1 MSKDRVC
8 VGAIVGSF
16 GVKGEV
22 RLKSFCA
29 EPAAIATYAPLFS
42 EANPKGFSI
51 TITGAIKNGFSARLS
66 GVDSKEQAEDLRGT
80 QLFTDRDKLPG
91 LPDQEYYHADL
102 IGLSVID
109 TGGHPLG
116 TIKSVLNHGA
126 SDLLEVS
133 PPNQSATVLVPF
145 TRDVVPTVDLTS
157 GRIIID
163 PPAGLFPDD

>member
-8 VGAIVGSF
+8 VGAIAGSF

-29 EPAAIATYAPLFS
+29 EPAAIATYAPLFT

-66 GVDSKEQAEDLRGT
+66 GIDSKEQAEELRGT

>member
-29 EPAAIATYAPLFS
+29 EPAAIADYAPLFS
-42 EANPKGFSI
+42 EANPNGFSI

-66 GVDSKEQAEDLRGT
+66 GIESKEQAEELRGT
-80 QLFTDRDKLPG
+80 QLFTERDKLPG

-102 IGLSVID
+102 IELSVLN
-109 TGGHPLG
+109 TGGQHLG
-116 TIKSVLNHGA
+116 TVVSVLNHGA
-126 SDLLEVS
+126 SDLLEVRLCH
-133 PPNQSATVLVPF
+133 QSATVLVPF
-145 TRDVVPTVDLTS
+145 THDVVPTVDLTS

>member
-29 EPAAIATYAPLFS
+29 EPAAIATYAPLFT
-42 EANPKGFSI
+42 EANSKGFSI

-66 GVDSKEQAEDLRGT
+66 GVETKEQADDLRGT
-80 QLFTDRDKLPG
+80 QLFTERDKLPG
-91 LPDQEYYHADL
+91 LTDEEFYHADL
-102 IGLSVID
+102 IELSVMD
-109 TGGHPLG
+109 TGGQQLG
-116 TIKSVLNHGA
+116 TVISVLNHGA
-126 SDLLEVS
+126 SDLLEVQLCH
-133 PPNQSATVLVPF
+133 QSATVLVPF
-145 TRDVVPTVDLTS
+145 TRDVVPTIDLTA

-163 PPAGLFPDD
+163 PPAGLFPDE